1 MDTVRE
7 VADLAANV
15 AGAASAD
22 SASDVDFASLI
33 EDSISVAE

>member
-22 SASDVDFASLI
+22 SFEDVDIGSLL
-33 EDSISVAE
+33 EDSFSVAE